1 MKKNGVLNP
10 KLASMIAS
18 CQHGDILMICDSGY
32 PIPFG
37 KETLDL
43 SVTVNLPRSIEV
55 AKVILADLNI
65 EGVIIAAEMEQRS
78 KGFFDELAAILP
90 HVPVTRISHS
100 EFKEMAE
107 KKRNIM
113 FVRTG
118 EATPFANMMFV
129 SGVIF

>member
-1 MKKNGVLNP
+1 MKKGGVLNSR
-10 KLASMIAS
+10 LASMIAS

-37 KETLDL
+37 KESLDL
-43 SVTVNLPRSIEV
+43 SVTVNLPGSIDV
-55 AKVILADLNI
+55 AKVVLADLNI
-65 EGVIIAAEMEQRS
+65 EGVIIASEMEQRS
-78 KGFFDELAAILP
+78 KKFYDTLVTILP
-90 HVPVTRISHS
+90 EVPVTKISHS
-100 EFKEMAE
+100 EFKDLAE

-118 EATPFANMMFV
+118 EATPFANMMLV

>member
-1 MKKNGVLNP
+1 MKKSGVLNP

-18 CQHGDILMICDSGY
+18 CQHGDIIMICDSGY

-43 SVTVNLPRSIEV
+43 SVTVNLPRSIDV
-55 AKVILADLNI
+55 AQVILDDLNI
-65 EGVIIAAEMEQRS
+65 EGVIVASEMEQRS
-78 KGFFDELAAILP
+78 KWFYDALAAILP
-90 HVPVTRISHS
+90 DVPLKKISHA
-100 EFKEMAE
+100 EFKELG
-107 KKRNIM
+107 KKEQNIM

-118 EATPFANMMFV
+118 EATPFANMMLV